1 MKCCWRSR
9 VDRRATSFK
18 KEAHGASF
26 LSLMGTGDITF
37 DEDSRVFLV
46 EYFCELYPREI
57 QYL

>member
-1 MKCCWRSR
+1 
-9 VDRRATSFK
+9 
-18 KEAHGASF
+18 
-26 LSLMGTGDITF
+26 MGTGDITF